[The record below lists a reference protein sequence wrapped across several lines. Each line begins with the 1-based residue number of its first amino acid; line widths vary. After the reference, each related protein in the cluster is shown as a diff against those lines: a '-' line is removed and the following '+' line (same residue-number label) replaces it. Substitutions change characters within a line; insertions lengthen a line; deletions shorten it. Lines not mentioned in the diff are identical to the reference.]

1 MVIVAGGEFV
11 EEPAAASPDWAE
23 MPTMNQWKGCAHCSH
38 VFTSFVDFN
47 KHLLEKHGGE
57 WSLKEVGPGTK
68 LVSALGFEKSPIT
81 ATTKPLFT
89 DFLNS

>member
-1 MVIVAGGEFV
+1 MVVVAGGEFV
-11 EEPAAASPDWAE
+11 EEPAAAYPDWAE

-57 WSLKEVGPGTK
+57 WSL
-68 LVSALGFEKSPIT
+68 
-81 ATTKPLFT
+81 
-89 DFLNS
+89 